1 MSIVDR
7 ARALRQ
13 TIESLATGMDDEQA
27 RDNAELFPRWVS
39 GHAYQVGDRVC
50 MDGTLY
56 KVLQAH
62 TSQEDWTPDVAVS
75 LFAEI
80 LPGQDGTEIGEWR
93 QPDSTNPYMK
103 GNKVHYP
110 TISDPI
116 YESTIDNNVWA
127 PDVYGWQMVTE

>member
-1 MSIVDR
+1 MGIVDR
-7 ARALRQ
+7 ARELRQ
-13 TIESLATGMDDEQA
+13 TIESLATNMDDAQA

-39 GHAYQVGDRVC
+39 GHQYAVGDRVC
-50 MDGTLY
+50 HEGVLY
-56 KVLQAH
+56 KILQEH

-103 GNKVHYP
+103 GDKVHYP
-110 TISDPI
+110 TFSDPI
-116 YESTIDNNVWA
+116 YESNIDNNVWA

>member
-13 TIESLATGMDDEQA
+13 TIESLATSMDDDTA

-50 MDGTLY
+50 HDGVLY
-56 KVLQAH
+56 KILQEH

-93 QPDSTNPYMK
+93 QPDSTNPYMMGDRVTYNGK
-103 GNKVHYP
+103 
-110 TISDPI
+110 T
-116 YESTIDNNVWA
+116 YESTIDNNVWS
-127 PDVYGWQMVTE
+127 PDVYGWQEVE

>member
-7 ARALRQ
+7 ARELRQ
-13 TIESLATGMDDEQA
+13 TIESLAISMDDETA

-56 KVLQAH
+56 KVLQEH

-80 LPGQDGTEIGEWR
+80 LPGQDGTEIGEWV
-93 QPDSTNPYMK
+93 QPDSTNPYNTGDRVTYQGK
-103 GNKVHYP
+103 
-110 TISDPI
+110 I
-116 YESTIDNNVWA
+116 YESLIDGNVWS
-127 PDVYGWQMVTE
+127 PDSYPAGWKEVSE